1 MATAITNKI
10 TGRFILPEAEK
21 KNSATQWGATDK
33 GVVPDSFYMKEGE
46 LSFLIS

>member
-1 MATAITNKI
+1 MATAITNKT

-33 GVVPDSFYMKEGE
+33 GVEPDSFYMKEGE
-46 LSFLIS
+46 LSFLT